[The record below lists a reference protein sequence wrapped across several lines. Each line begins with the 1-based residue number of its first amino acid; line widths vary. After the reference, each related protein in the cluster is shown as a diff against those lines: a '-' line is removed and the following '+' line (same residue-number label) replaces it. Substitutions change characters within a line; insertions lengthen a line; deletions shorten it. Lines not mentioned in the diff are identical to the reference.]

1 MEMNGKGTGSF
12 RLESL
17 DALRG
22 FNMFFITGGSTM
34 LAALGVLVTGNADCL
49 LAVQMRHVEWEGLR
63 IFDLIF
69 PLFLFITG
77 VTFPFSAAGRMARG
91 DGKRAVAVGILRRAL
106 LLVALG
112 AVYENIQFMDW
123 PHFRVWSVIGRIGV
137 VWGAAAIC
145 TLYCRR
151 LAAVVV
157 VAANLAGWW
166 LLLRLFPAPGAAAG
180 ADSIAEQSAC
190 LASWVD
196 VNFLTTAHRFEGGLA
211 TIAILPTAFFGI
223 WAGEYLKSSPMTGGK
238 VLKMLAVAAA
248 MIAVG
253 VAWAVPSWG
262 DTIVKNIWTGSYA
275 LVSGGISLGLL
286 AAFSWAIDVLGWKKW
301 SFFFKVIGMNSIAIY
316 LIDRFVPLRSIGAGF
331 IGKLAA
337 TGSAAW
343 NAFAVECSGVALGWL
358 VLWFFYRRRIF
369 FKI

>member
-1 MEMNGKGTGSF
+1 
-12 RLESL
+12 
-17 DALRG
+17 
-22 FNMFFITGGSTM
+22 
-34 LAALGVLVTGNADCL
+34 
-49 LAVQMRHVEWEGLR
+49 
-63 IFDLIF
+63 
-69 PLFLFITG
+69 
-77 VTFPFSAAGRMARG
+77 
-91 DGKRAVAVGILRRAL
+91 
-106 LLVALG
+106 
-112 AVYENIQFMDW
+112 
-123 PHFRVWSVIGRIGV
+123 
-137 VWGAAAIC
+137 
-145 TLYCRR
+145 
-151 LAAVVV
+151 
-157 VAANLAGWW
+157 
-166 LLLRLFPAPGAAAG
+166 
-180 ADSIAEQSAC
+180 
-190 LASWVD
+190 VD

-211 TIAILPTAFFGI
+211 TMAMLPTAFFGI

-262 DTIVKNIWTGSYA
+262 NPIVKNIWTGSYA

-337 TGSAAW
+337 TESAAW